1 MEIRAGGSCV
11 ESCPANEH
19 EVNRRCACAE
29 GTFEDAVTGECTLIS
44 ECAHVAKYDDG
55 RQVCMQ
61 TETC

>member
-55 RQVCMQ
+55 R
-61 TETC
+61 